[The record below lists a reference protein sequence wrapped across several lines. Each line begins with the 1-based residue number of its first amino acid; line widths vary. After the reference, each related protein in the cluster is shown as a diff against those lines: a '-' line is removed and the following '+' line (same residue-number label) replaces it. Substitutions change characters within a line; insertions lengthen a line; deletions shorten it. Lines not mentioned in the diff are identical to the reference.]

1 MKKLLIVLTLIVGV
15 LFSGCGSAKRIEV
28 AQKQLPSWY
37 ENPPRTTS
45 SELYAIG
52 EGKTKREAIDNALTL
67 LASTLSVS
75 ISSSF
80 NAKTVIK
87 EGRVNSSNATYINQ
101 TQSDV
106 KKIRITNYELLNA
119 VQLGFKRFAVLVK
132 ANKKELFNGLKNE
145 IDQEFAMIEQSEKN
159 LKNENALKKFS
170 FYKKSINKT
179 KNIPN
184 SLIVMKALNAHFNA
198 KGYLEQLNQLQ
209 TKYDYF
215 LAHITFSIN
224 AATDAKGFTKSI
236 AKGLSS
242 KKFNL
247 KNKKNNMHFI
257 VEIKAN
263 INKAEAYGFSIAR
276 SDITF
281 TTKDAKNVIVATNV
295 VHIDGQSSQGYKIA
309 VQNISKKLDAL
320 ISKEGIGTVLGLN
333 I

>member
-1 MKKLLIVLTLIVGV
+1 MKKLLIVFTLIIGV
-15 LFSGCGSAKRIEV
+15 LFSGCGSAKRVEV

-45 SELYAIG
+45 SDLYATG
-52 EGKTKREAIDNALTL
+52 EGKTKKEAIDNALTL

-106 KKIRITNYELLNA
+106 KKIKITNYELLNA

-145 IDQEFAMIEQSEKN
+145 IDQEFAMITQSEKN
-159 LKNENALKKFS
+159 LKNKNALKKLS
-170 FYKKSINKT
+170 FYKKSIKKS

-184 SLIVMKALNAHFNA
+184 SLIVMKALNAHFNS
-198 KGYLEQLNQLQ
+198 KSYLKQLNQLQ
-209 TKYDYF
+209 IKYDYY
-215 LAHITFSIN
+215 LDHITFSIN
-224 AATDAKGFTKSI
+224 AATNAKSFIQSI
-236 AKGLSS
+236 SKGLSS

-247 KNKKNNMHFI
+247 KNIKNEMHFI
-257 VEIKAN
+257 ITIKAD

-281 TTKDAKNVIVATNV
+281 IIKDAKNVTIATNV

-309 VQNISKKLDAL
+309 IQNLSKKLDAL
-320 ISKEGIGTVLGLN
+320 ISKKGIGTILGLD